1 MPCFDI
7 CERLV
12 TTVNEFEG
20 RLKLISAAFVLV
32 IVVLIARIG
41 YLQVY
46 DGEKY
51 SRLAEGNRI
60 RIIPKIAPRGNIYDR
75 NGAPLV
81 NNRPG
86 FVVSLL
92 PLTEKIPNEVI
103 DRLANLL
110 NIPKKEIQA
119 KIDAHE
125 DFAPI
130 RIKADI
136 GPEIMTIIQEQRNSY
151 PGVIIEAQP
160 IRQYIYKEQGAHI
173 YGYVSE
179 ISDAELEK
187 KKKDGYRMG
196 DMIGKFGLEQYYDQE
211 IRGKDGGKRV
221 EVDVSGKLVQ
231 ELGEEE
237 PKPGYDFHLTIDHRI
252 QMAAEKAVDD
262 QLSSIGAGAAAAVV
276 LNPKTGEILA
286 MVSRPAFD
294 PNLFVNGISE
304 KDWKP
309 INENPNH
316 PMVNKAING
325 EYPPGSTFKIV
336 TGVAA
341 LTNGN
346 VTPEEKILDT
356 GVFYIDEKTNAG
368 GEVLGWLNFEEA
380 MAHSDN
386 YYFYEMGIRMGI
398 DVLEKYA
405 RMFGLGK
412 ETGVNLPDESEGL
425 VANRKYKMDTFEEE
439 WYPGETCD
447 AAIGQG
453 FQAVTPLQ
461 AAMVMGEIAAGGKC
475 YRPHLVKKITTADGQ
490 MIKEFSP
497 ELVSTLEVPDSV
509 IRLVQQGLKGVT
521 QYGTAAGVFAGFPVE
536 IAGKTGTAENSQG
549 ADHGWFVAYG
559 PFNNPDVVV
568 AVIVEQGGFG
578 SLSAVPIGRRILE
591 AVFDIPGQLMVESK
605 TNETEPAA
613 PVPTEKKKTP
623 VGPVPKKERLNRKT
637 QTGIITP

>member
-1 MPCFDI
+1 M
-7 CERLV
+7 
-12 TTVNEFEG
+12 NEFEG
-20 RLKLISAAFVLV
+20 RLKLLTAAFVLV
-32 IVVLIARIG
+32 IMILISRIG

-51 SRLAEGNRI
+51 SRLSEGNRI

-75 NGAPLV
+75 NGLPLV

-92 PLTEKIPNEVI
+92 PLTEHISDDVI
-103 DRLANLL
+103 ARLEQLL
-110 NIPKKEIQA
+110 NVPKKEIQA
-119 KIDAHE
+119 RIDARE
-125 DFAPI
+125 GFAPI

-136 GPEIMTIIQEQRNSY
+136 GPEIMTIIEEQRNSY

-160 IRQYIYKEQGAHI
+160 IRQYLYHEQGAHI

-179 ISDAELEK
+179 ISDAELESK
-187 KKKDGYRMG
+187 KEDGIYHMG
-196 DMIGKFGLEQYYDQE
+196 DMIGKFGLEQFYDRE
-211 IRGKDGGKRV
+211 LRGKDGGKRV
-221 EVDVSGKLVQ
+221 EVDVSGKPVQ
-231 ELGEEE
+231 ILGEEE
-237 PKPGYDFHLTIDHRI
+237 PTPGYDFHLTIDQKI
-252 QMAAEKAVDD
+252 QAAAEKAVAD
-262 QLSSIGAGAAAAVV
+262 QLSYIGAGAAAAVV
-276 LNPKTGEILA
+276 LNPQTGEILA
-286 MVSRPAFD
+286 MVSKPGFD

-309 INENPNH
+309 INENPDH

-341 LTNGN
+341 LTSGS

-356 GVFYIDEKTNAG
+356 GVFYIDEKTNAS

-398 DVLEKYA
+398 DTLEKYA

-412 ETGVNLPDESEGL
+412 ETGINLPDESEGL

-475 YRPHLVKKITTADGQ
+475 YRPHLVSKITTADGKI
-490 MIKEFSP
+490 IKEFSP
-497 ELVSTLEVPDSV
+497 ELVSALDVPDDV
-509 IRLVQQGLKGVT
+509 IRLVQNGLRGVT
-521 QYGTAAGVFAGFPVE
+521 QYGTAAGVFAGFPIE

-559 PFNNPDVVV
+559 PFNNPNIVV

-591 AVFDIPGQLMVESK
+591 AVFAIPEAVYEPTSTLQQEEKEQAK
-605 TNETEPAA
+605 T
-613 PVPTEKKKTP
+613 VKKTA
-623 VGPVPKKERLNRKT
+623 KKEKLNQNL
-637 QTGIITP
+637 QTGIIKTP